1 MILVLSIILL
11 LLCLLVGGSRGFK
24 AFIVFFVDI
33 LFCLLN
39 IFLIGSG
46 FPIIITTFILC
57 IILAYIILYF
67 VNEYNKK
74 TVASFISTVVILII
88 LMFIVY
94 IFISLSHV
102 QGFGVEYIEEIGWCS
117 YSIDLNLVYATISS
131 VIIGL
136 IGSIVD
142 TSTAISTAVYE
153 VYDKNSHLTIQELL
167 KSGHTIGKDVI
178 ATVTNTLLF
187 AFLGGFLTLMIW
199 FSYFD
204 YTILQ
209 VINNK
214 VFVLQFLSIM
224 FNALGSLL
232 IIPITNLITCFLLT
246 KNNNLFIKKLEDRI
260 ESRKY

>member
-1 MILVLSIILL
+1 M
-11 LLCLLVGGSRGFK
+11 
-24 AFIVFFVDI
+24 
-33 LFCLLN
+33 
-39 IFLIGSG
+39 
-46 FPIIITTFILC
+46 
-57 IILAYIILYF
+57 
-67 VNEYNKK
+67 
-74 TVASFISTVVILII
+74 
-88 LMFIVY
+88 
-94 IFISLSHV
+94 
-102 QGFGVEYIEEIGWCS
+102 
-117 YSIDLNLVYATISS
+117 
-131 VIIGL
+131 
-136 IGSIVD
+136 
-142 TSTAISTAVYE
+142 
-153 VYDKNSHLTIQELL
+153 YDKNSHLTMQELL

-246 KNNNLFIKKLEDRI
+246 KNNNLFVKKLEDRI

>member
-11 LLCLLVGGSRGFK
+11 ILCLLVGGSRGFK

-94 IFISLSHV
+94 IFISLRHV
-102 QGFGVEYIEEIGWCS
+102 QGFGVEARLRPAG
-117 YSIDLNLVYATISS
+117 
-131 VIIGL
+131 
-136 IGSIVD
+136 
-142 TSTAISTAVYE
+142 
-153 VYDKNSHLTIQELL
+153 
-167 KSGHTIGKDVI
+167 
-178 ATVTNTLLF
+178 
-187 AFLGGFLTLMIW
+187 
-199 FSYFD
+199 
-204 YTILQ
+204 
-209 VINNK
+209 
-214 VFVLQFLSIM
+214 
-224 FNALGSLL
+224 
-232 IIPITNLITCFLLT
+232 
-246 KNNNLFIKKLEDRI
+246 R
-260 ESRKY
+260 